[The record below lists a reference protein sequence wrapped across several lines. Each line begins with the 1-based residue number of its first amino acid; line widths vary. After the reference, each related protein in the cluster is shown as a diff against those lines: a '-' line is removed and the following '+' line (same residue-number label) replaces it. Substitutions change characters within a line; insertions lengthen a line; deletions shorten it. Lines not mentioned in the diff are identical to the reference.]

1 MALTFRGTKG
11 SPLTHNELDN
21 NFREFF
27 YSASVNN
34 NTVSLFKP
42 TALEAPI
49 KLPFPS
55 ASGQDTYI
63 QLKSG
68 NNASG
73 SNEFLT
79 SSPNFRFNYSSSIL
93 YVTGAY
99 NHFGNINVNGTVTA
113 QKFITTTVATS
124 IMYTSGSNKF
134 GDTADDTH
142 ELTGSVLILGSED
155 LQGPLTQ
162 TGNQTITGNQ
172 NFTGNKVQT
181 GNNTVTGQKLHIGS
195 STQTGSY
202 QHLGNK
208 TQVGDFNITGNVTE
222 VGNTTKTGN
231 SVQTGN
237 IKLTGDLIQTGSTLS
252 LGNEVRNGN
261 TNIVGSLTQ
270 TGTILL
276 NSTGS
281 INLKG
286 TGSIDGI
293 VEVTGPNNKIRFFYP
308 TTASLP
314 SAANY
319 HGMFAHVH
327 DQGKAYYAHGGSW
340 VELITSASVADRYL
354 KNTTDT
360 LTGNLTITDTVTT
373 NNLSVLGTGSFAYI
387 QSITGSAKIIG
398 DAYIQLNNNTPSEP
412 YAGIRVYDSG
422 SAGETGSFEYD
433 SNTNHWFYESSNE
446 GYASGFIAGPQ
457 ASRGALTFPTVNT
470 IVKGLGGNHVGDSN
484 ITDSGS
490 IVTVT
495 GDLVVTGIINGT
507 LTGSIENAVTASYID
522 YTDVANTPTIPT
534 NNNQLTNGAGY
545 TTYTSNQATNT
556 TSDVTFNTL
565 NATGDITAF
574 ASSDERL
581 KDNIQT
587 IPNAVEKVQQIKGV
601 SFDWNGNQTN
611 HSGHDIG
618 VIAQDIEKV
627 LPEIVATRDDGY
639 KAVRYEKI
647 VALLIEAVKEQQL
660 QIDELKSKL

>member
-11 SPLTHNELDN
+11 SPLTHDELDN
-21 NFREFF
+21 NFREAF

-42 TALEAPI
+42 EALEAPI

-55 ASGQDTYI
+55 ASGQDTWV

-68 NNASG
+68 NNESG

-93 YVTGAY
+93 HVTGTY
-99 NHFGNINVNGTVTA
+99 EHLGDINVNGTVRA
-113 QKFITTTVATS
+113 QQFITTTVSSS
-124 IMYTSGSNKF
+124 ISYVSGSNKL
-134 GDTADDTH
+134 GDTADDIQTIIGQVNH
-142 ELTGSVLILGSED
+142 TGN
-155 LQGPLTQ
+155 TAQ
-162 TGNQTITGNQ
+162 TGNLNLTGDVDAEGSITGSDVKIDAWGGVSSSLAANYKYSVDTSASLAETITFNSASIASDLTSTSASIASDLTELSSSLLVTISDTSASLASTIT
-172 NFTGNKVQT
+172 NNSASIA
-181 GNNTVTGQKLHIGS
+181 NTVTNLS
-195 STQTGSY
+195 S
-202 QHLGNK
+202 
-208 TQVGDFNITGNVTE
+208 
-222 VGNTTKTGN
+222 
-231 SVQTGN
+231 SVSDTY
-237 IKLTGDLIQTGSTLS
+237 
-252 LGNEVRNGN
+252 
-261 TNIVGSLTQ
+261 
-270 TGTILL
+270 LL
-276 NSTGS
+276 
-281 INLKG
+281 
-286 TGSIDGI
+286 
-293 VEVTGPNNKIRFFYP
+293 
-308 TTASLP
+308 
-314 SAANY
+314 
-319 HGMFAHVH
+319 
-327 DQGKAYYAHGGSW
+327 
-340 VELITSASVADRYL
+340 
-354 KNTTDT
+354 NTTDS
-360 LTGNLTITDTVTT
+360 LAGDLTIT
-373 NNLSVLGTGSFAYI
+373 NNLTVLGTGSFSYI
-387 QSITGSAKIIG
+387 QSVTGSAKIIG
-398 DAYIQLNNNTPSEP
+398 DAYVILNTNSPAER
-412 YAGIRVYDSG
+412 YGGLKVYDSG
-422 SAGETGSFEYD
+422 STDTGSLEYD
-433 SNTNHWFYESSNE
+433 SVNNHWFYESTTE
-446 GYASGFIAGPQ
+446 GYASGLLAGPQ
-457 ASRGALTFPTVNT
+457 ASRGSLTFPSANSL
-470 IVKGLGGNHVGDSN
+470 VKGLGGNHIGDSI
-484 ITDSGS
+484 ITDNGS
-490 IVTVT
+490 SATIT
-495 GDLVVTGIINGT
+495 GDLTVTGIINGS

-522 YTDVANTPTIPT
+522 YSNIANTPTIPT

-556 TSDVTFNTL
+556 TSNVTFNTV

>member
-11 SPLTHNELDN
+11 SPLTHDELDN
-21 NFREFF
+21 NFREAF

-42 TALEAPI
+42 EALEAPI

-55 ASGQDTYI
+55 ASGQDTWV

-68 NNASG
+68 NNESG

-93 YVTGAY
+93 HVTGTY
-99 NHFGNINVNGTVTA
+99 EHLGDINVNGTVRA
-113 QKFITTTVATS
+113 QQFITTTVSSS
-124 IMYTSGSNKF
+124 ISYVSGSNKL
-134 GDTADDTH
+134 GDTADDIQTIIGQINH
-142 ELTGSVLILGSED
+142 TGN
-155 LQGPLTQ
+155 TAQ
-162 TGNQTITGNQ
+162 TGNLNLTGDVDAEGSITGSDVKIDAWGGVSSSLAANYKYSVDTSASLAETITFNSASIASDLTSTSASIASDLTELSSSLLVTISDTSASLASTIT
-172 NFTGNKVQT
+172 NNSASIA
-181 GNNTVTGQKLHIGS
+181 NTVTNLS
-195 STQTGSY
+195 S
-202 QHLGNK
+202 
-208 TQVGDFNITGNVTE
+208 
-222 VGNTTKTGN
+222 
-231 SVQTGN
+231 SVSDTY
-237 IKLTGDLIQTGSTLS
+237 
-252 LGNEVRNGN
+252 
-261 TNIVGSLTQ
+261 
-270 TGTILL
+270 LL
-276 NSTGS
+276 
-281 INLKG
+281 
-286 TGSIDGI
+286 
-293 VEVTGPNNKIRFFYP
+293 
-308 TTASLP
+308 
-314 SAANY
+314 
-319 HGMFAHVH
+319 
-327 DQGKAYYAHGGSW
+327 
-340 VELITSASVADRYL
+340 
-354 KNTTDT
+354 NTTDS
-360 LTGNLTITDTVTT
+360 LAGDLTIT
-373 NNLSVLGTGSFAYI
+373 NNLTVLGTGSFSYI
-387 QSITGSAKIIG
+387 QSVTGSAKIIG
-398 DAYIQLNNNTPSEP
+398 DAYVILNTNSPAER
-412 YAGIRVYDSG
+412 YGGLKVYDSG
-422 SAGETGSFEYD
+422 STDTGSLEYD
-433 SNTNHWFYESSNE
+433 SVNNHWFYESTTE
-446 GYASGFIAGPQ
+446 GYASGLLAGPQ
-457 ASRGALTFPTVNT
+457 ASRGSLTFPSTNT
-470 IVKGLGGNHVGDSN
+470 LVKGLGGNHIGDSI
-484 ITDSGS
+484 ITDNGS
-490 IVTVT
+490 SATIT
-495 GDLVVTGIINGT
+495 GDLTVTGIINGS

-522 YTDVANTPTIPT
+522 YSNIANTPTIPT

-556 TSDVTFNTL
+556 TSNVTFNTV